1 MRNARYEGLA
11 ERLLRAGVAPRH
23 VYRTVFELQGHFEDL
38 VAEFQARGRSRR
50 DSEAEASDRLGSE
63 DVIVASVLARPELR
77 SRARR
82 WPWAGF
88 AIFPAMMFAATLF
101 ACMFLLVVFLEV
113 AKYWFGHALNDSAAL
128 QSFGT
133 TFLSCLMWAAP
144 ISGAAIAC
152 LLAVER
158 RAPPL
163 WPVVGIVLI
172 SLVGSLTNANLEW
185 APNVE
190 KAGLGL
196 GIGISLNEL
205 WSPGV
210 RALTTI
216 CVALVLYLWQRHSRR
231 HESRVQELAS
241 K

>member
-11 ERLLRAGVAPRH
+11 ERLLCAGVAPRH

-38 VAEFQARGRSRR
+38 VAEFQGQGRSRQE
-50 DSEAEASDRLGSE
+50 SEAAASDRLGSE
-63 DVIVASVLARPELR
+63 DAIVASVLARPELM

-88 AIFPAMMFAATLF
+88 ALFPMAMFIATLF
-101 ACMFLLVVFLEV
+101 ACLFLLVVFLEV
-113 AKYWFGHALNDSAAL
+113 AKHGFGYALDDSGAL

-133 TFLSCLMWAAP
+133 TFLGCLMWAAP
-144 ISGAAIAC
+144 ISGAAVVC
-152 LLAVER
+152 LLAAER

-163 WPVVGIVLI
+163 WPAVGVLFI
-172 SLVGSLTNANLEW
+172 ALMGSLINANLQW
-185 APNVE
+185 SPYAPQ
-190 KAGLGL
+190 AGLGL
-196 GIGISLNEL
+196 GIGVSSTEL
-205 WSPGV
+205 WFPGV

-216 CVALVLYLWQRHSRR
+216 AIAVLLHAWLRYSRR
-231 HESRVQELAS
+231 HESPAQEPAI